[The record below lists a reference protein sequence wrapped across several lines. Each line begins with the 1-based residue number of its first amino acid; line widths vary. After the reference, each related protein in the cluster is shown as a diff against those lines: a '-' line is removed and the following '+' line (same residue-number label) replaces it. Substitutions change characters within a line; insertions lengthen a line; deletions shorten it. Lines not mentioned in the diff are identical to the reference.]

1 MLAFLRT
8 RQWVIDLP
16 EWRASPDA
24 YDDLRLPADL
34 ADDPDNWL
42 IVPLMLHDDL
52 LGFVVLNRPLT
63 APKIDWEVR
72 DALKA
77 AARQVSSYLAV
88 RRAVEALVTARQFES
103 FNRMSAFVV
112 HDLKNLVAQL
122 TLLTT
127 NAAKHRHNPEF
138 QDDMLETVQNVLA
151 RMQGLLMQLR
161 LGTKPIEKPSRVRV
175 APIIQAAVRS
185 KKGLRPEPQVTIAAE
200 LEGATVRAH
209 ADRLERVI
217 GHLVQ
222 NAAEA
227 TPQDGRIG
235 VRLRREGEQAVIEI
249 EDNGKG
255 MSERF
260 IRESL
265 FRPFASTKEH
275 GMGIGTFESRD
286 YIRELGGA
294 LEVASREQVGT
305 TFRIRLPLQSSTHAP
320 DRAPADPI
328 AAADGPTRT
337 APQATAD
344 ASPPTAPRAPA
355 GAADE

>member
-1 MLAFLRT
+1 M
-8 RQWVIDLP
+8 
-16 EWRASPDA
+16 
-24 YDDLRLPADL
+24 
-34 ADDPDNWL
+34 
-42 IVPLMLHDDL
+42 
-52 LGFVVLNRPLT
+52 
-63 APKIDWEVR
+63 
-72 DALKA
+72 
-77 AARQVSSYLAV
+77 
-88 RRAVEALVTARQFES
+88 
-103 FNRMSAFVV
+103 
-112 HDLKNLVAQL
+112 
-122 TLLTT
+122 
-127 NAAKHRHNPEF
+127 
-138 QDDMLETVQNVLA
+138 
-151 RMQGLLMQLR
+151 
-161 LGTKPIEKPSRVRV
+161 
-175 APIIQAAVRS
+175 
-185 KKGLRPEPQVTIAAE
+185 
-200 LEGATVRAH
+200 VRAH

-294 LEVASREQVGT
+294 LEVASREKVGT

-320 DRAPADPI
+320 ARPGPGPESPVRRGRRI
-328 AAADGPTRT
+328 AARSKAKWQQYSNPTSARCGN
-337 APQATAD
+337 PQE
-344 ASPPTAPRAPA
+344 PR
-355 GAADE
+355 